1 MRKGR
6 DLAEL
11 VAIGLV
17 ALGAGT
23 LGTMLG
29 LGGGVILVP
38 VLTLIFQIELEAAVA
53 ASAIA
58 VVANSVSGS
67 GVYLRARLTNVRL
80 ALLLLVPMSAGALAG
95 GLLVVSLPDAVT
107 KCLFALLLLYVAYV
121 MARRRAPVIAAS
133 SVEIVLPP
141 DPHRLTGRYQDV
153 SVNEI
158 VNYVP
163 RELRVGVPVSSL
175 AGVASGMFGIGGGPV
190 TVPLLTLVMGV
201 PVKAAASTSS
211 FMVGLTASASALIYY
226 TYGSVN
232 PRVSVAAVFG
242 IVVGARLGA
251 RTSARIHPTRLT
263 QLFVVMLLLLG
274 VSMGLQGVGVL

>member
-1 MRKGR
+1 
-6 DLAEL
+6 
-11 VAIGLV
+11 
-17 ALGAGT
+17 
-23 LGTMLG
+23 MLG

-38 VLTLIFQIELEAAVA
+38 VLTLVFGLNLDVAVA

-67 GVYLRARLTNVRL
+67 GYYLRARLTNVRL
-80 ALLLLVPMSAGALAG
+80 ALILLVSTTAGALAG
-95 GLLVVSLPDAVT
+95 GLLVVSLPEAVT
-107 KCLFALLLLYVAYV
+107 KSLFALLLLYVAYV
-121 MARRRAPVIAAS
+121 MARRRVPAAPAS

-141 DPHRLTGRYQDV
+141 DPYRLAGRYQDV

-163 RELRVGVPVSSL
+163 HGLRIGIPVSSL
-175 AGVASGMFGIGGGPV
+175 AGVASGMFGIGGGPI

-226 TYGSVN
+226 THGSVN

-242 IVVGARLGA
+242 IIVGARIGA
-251 RTSARIHPTRLT
+251 RVSGRVHPTRLT
-263 QLFVVMLLLLG
+263 LVFVVVLLLLA
-274 VSMGLQGVGVL
+274 VSMGLQGFGVL

>member
-1 MRKGR
+1 
-6 DLAEL
+6 
-11 VAIGLV
+11 
-17 ALGAGT
+17 
-23 LGTMLG
+23 MLG

-38 VLTLIFQIELEAAVA
+38 VLTLIFGLDLETAVA

-58 VVANSVSGS
+58 VVANSISGS
-67 GVYLRARLTNVRL
+67 GTYLRARLTNVRL
-80 ALLLLVPMSAGALAG
+80 AFMLLVSMTAGALAG
-95 GLLVVSLPDAVT
+95 GLLVVSLSESVT
-107 KCLFALLLLYVAYV
+107 KTLFALLLVYVAYV

-141 DPHRLTGRYQDV
+141 DPYRLAGRYQDV

-158 VNYVP
+158 VTYVP
-163 RELRVGVPVSSL
+163 HGLKIGVPVSSL
-175 AGVASGMFGIGGGPV
+175 AGVASGMFGIGGGPI

-226 TYGSVN
+226 ANGSVN

-251 RTSARIHPTRLT
+251 RISARVHPAHLT
-263 QLFVVMLLLLG
+263 QLFVVVLLVLA
-274 VSMGLQGVGVL
+274 VSMGLQGFGVL

>member
-1 MRKGR
+1 MRRGQ

-17 ALGAGT
+17 AIGAGT

-38 VLTLIFQIELEAAVA
+38 VLTLIFRIELETAVA

-80 ALLLLVPMSAGALAG
+80 ALILLVSMTAGALAG

-107 KCLFALLLLYVAYV
+107 KSLFALLLFYVAYV

-141 DPHRLTGRYQDV
+141 DPHRLAGRYQDL

-163 RELRVGVPVSSL
+163 RKLSIGVPVSSL
-175 AGVASGMFGIGGGPV
+175 AGVASGMFGIGGGPI

-211 FMVGLTASASALIYY
+211 FMVGLTASASAIIYY
-226 TYGSVN
+226 THGSVN
-232 PRVSVAAVFG
+232 PRVTVAAVFG
-242 IVVGARLGA
+242 IIIGARLGA
-251 RTSARIHPTRLT
+251 RVSARIHPARLT
-263 QLFVVMLLLLG
+263 QVFVVVLLLLG
-274 VSMGLQGVGVL
+274 VSMGLQGIGVF

>member
-1 MRKGR
+1 
-6 DLAEL
+6 
-11 VAIGLV
+11 
-17 ALGAGT
+17 
-23 LGTMLG
+23 MLG

-38 VLTLIFQIELEAAVA
+38 VLTLVFRLDLETAVA

-58 VVANSVSGS
+58 VVANSISGS

-80 ALLLLVPMSAGALAG
+80 ALLLLVPTAAGALAG

-107 KCLFALLLLYVAYV
+107 KGLFALLLFYVAFV

-141 DPHRLTGRYQDV
+141 DPLRISGRYQDL
-153 SVNEI
+153 SVNQI

-163 RELRVGVPVSSL
+163 RGLRIGLPVSSL
-175 AGVASGMFGIGGGPV
+175 AGVASGMFGIGGGPI

-226 TYGSVN
+226 TNGSVN
-232 PRVSVAAVFG
+232 PRVTVAAVFG

-251 RTSARIHPTRLT
+251 LVSSRVHPDRLT
-263 QLFVVMLLLLG
+263 QVFVVVLLLLA
-274 VSMGLQGVGVL
+274 VSMALEAVGAI

>member
-6 DLAEL
+6 ELAEL
-11 VAIGLV
+11 IAIGLV

-38 VLTLIFQIELEAAVA
+38 VLTLIFGLELQTAVA

-67 GVYLRARLTNVRL
+67 GVYLRARMTNVRL
-80 ALLLLVPMSAGALAG
+80 ALLMLVPMAAGALAG
-95 GLLVVSLPDAVT
+95 GLLVVSLPEAVT
-107 KCLFALLLLYVAYV
+107 KGLFALLLFYVAFV
-121 MARRRAPVIAAS
+121 MARRRAPAIAAS

-141 DPHRLTGRYQDV
+141 DPYRLAGRYQDV
-153 SVNEI
+153 SVNQI
-158 VNYVP
+158 VDYVP
-163 RELRVGVPVSSL
+163 HKLRIGLPVSSL
-175 AGVASGMFGIGGGPV
+175 AGVASGMFGIGGGPI

-232 PRVSVAAVFG
+232 PRVTVAAVFG

-251 RTSARIHPTRLT
+251 RVSARIHPARLT
-263 QLFVVMLLLLG
+263 QVFVVVLLLLG
-274 VSMGLQGVGVL
+274 VSMALQAIGVL

>member
-6 DLAEL
+6 RLAEL

-17 ALGAGT
+17 ALAAGT

-38 VLTLIFQIELEAAVA
+38 VLTLVFRLDLETAVA

-58 VVANSVSGS
+58 VVANSISGS

-80 ALLLLVPMSAGALAG
+80 ALVLLVPMSFGALAG
-95 GLLVVSLPDAVT
+95 GLLVVSLPEAVT
-107 KCLFALLLLYVAYV
+107 KSLFALLLFYVVYV

-133 SVEIVLPP
+133 SVEIRLPP
-141 DPHRLTGRYQDV
+141 DPHGLAGRYQDT
-153 SVNEI
+153 SVNQI
-158 VNYVP
+158 VDYVP
-163 RELRVGVPVSSL
+163 RGFRIGIPVSSL
-175 AGVASGMFGIGGGPV
+175 AGVASGMFGIGGGPI

-226 TYGSVN
+226 THGSVN

-251 RTSARIHPTRLT
+251 RLSSRIHPARLT
-263 QLFVVMLLLLG
+263 QVFVVVLLLLA